1 MWLSTSQAF
10 LFNPLSLFSDRENKQ
25 TKSVLIA
32 ITGLKKKSYGS
43 ELHDD
48 RACLAP
54 LAFLAAC

>member
-1 MWLSTSQAF
+1 MWLSTSQTC
-10 LFNPLSLFSDRENKQ
+10 LFNPVSLFNDKGNKQ

-32 ITGLKKKSYGS
+32 FPGFKKKSYGS
-43 ELHDD
+43 ELNDD